1 MIKICSKLLTLSL
14 KLIFN
19 SMLQKS
25 VFPENCKKYNAVPI
39 SKKDS
44 ICYQLRKKFKKCF
57 IVVRQ
62 LM

>member
-44 ICYQLRKKFKKCF
+44 KKIRFVINYAKNFKN
-57 IVVRQ
+57 V
-62 LM
+62 LL